1 MRPSH
6 VNWQKICRLDR
17 YPHCPGGKHGEGG
30 LRRVHPRW
38 SGTRGP
44 HGEGEGED
52 FPWLPRTSRSG
63 RKQKQWETGLT
74 CRERSPRYGATLE
87 PGDVPPD
94 CEEARGGGVRV
105 GFGARRAPT
114 HPVAGGTDDPELSS
128 ETFFFLFQGMW
139 EARFQ
144 PGWIWFLRICAN
156 RKRGRKPD
164 DESCLSKLHCGSGY
178 CRVRFQPWALHGA
191 IQYSKCRPQWRKKK
205 LWLKHVLL
213 PWVVY
218 YCGCRFSSRDAS
230 PISMFYS
237 KRPCHRGSGTWIL
250 CVRRAVKCQTQRPR
264 QASIRCHQN
273 VKELS
278 ILCNLIFS
286 LTISACR
293 PPRCPCT
300 IAGY

>member
-1 MRPSH
+1 MSRGTLTSLNQSTSSPWVFGFVLRQRDTLGETVAAASLRVSVVCVYTLFCSLLNMRPSH

-105 GFGARRAPT
+105 GFGARRALT

-128 ETFFFLFQGMW
+128 ETFFSLFQGMW

-178 CRVRFQPWALHGA
+178 CRVRFQPWALHGV
-191 IQYSKCRPQWRKKK
+191 IQYSKCRPQWRKKN
-205 LWLKHVLL
+205 
-213 PWVVY
+213 
-218 YCGCRFSSRDAS
+218 CG
-230 PISMFYS
+230 
-237 KRPCHRGSGTWIL
+237 
-250 CVRRAVKCQTQRPR
+250 
-264 QASIRCHQN
+264 
-273 VKELS
+273 
-278 ILCNLIFS
+278 
-286 LTISACR
+286 
-293 PPRCPCT
+293 
-300 IAGY
+300 